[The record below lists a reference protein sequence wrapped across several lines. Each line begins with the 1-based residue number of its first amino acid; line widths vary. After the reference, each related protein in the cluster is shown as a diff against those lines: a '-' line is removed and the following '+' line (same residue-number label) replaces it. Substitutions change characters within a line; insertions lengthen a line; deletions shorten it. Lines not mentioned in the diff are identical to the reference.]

1 MKTSRMGLGVV
12 VGLAALAGG
21 LTGWATAAPAGDA
34 RALLAAAPTGADG
47 GARGPAATTPDAGA
61 MSTPAARSAA
71 PSAGAAAPAAGA
83 AASLA
88 AGGAALP
95 ASRRIFRGQSLP
107 RRWGLARHL
116 KLGARCETCH
126 VAAPTS
132 TSANDD
138 LIPAEAA
145 CRSCHEIDRAQP
157 AKAVPAGSP
166 AARCDAC
173 HLAEGRPDAAGWM
186 PSPGHAEPPRARLP
200 NPNLKFNH
208 RLHVGRGVGC
218 ELCHGNVAMEGL
230 ATRLDLPKMSLCLGC
245 HDGKQSTNRCSAC
258 HLTEPDGR
266 LRTNLATAATAAAGG
281 TGPLEPSGV
290 LRGFDAHGLTFARD
304 HAQAGRDEGYCLS
317 CHKRSE
323 CVDCHG
329 GTVRPFDIHPSDY
342 VSLHGSDAR
351 RNVPDCS
358 SCHRAQSFCIGC
370 HQRTGVA
377 ADATGGVP
385 GTPATNPFGTGTQLK
400 SFHPPGWV
408 NPNGGGSSG
417 HSEASRRNI
426 RTCVSCHREESC
438 LACHSTDPTRAMSVS
453 PHGPGFGGTSR
464 CRALSSRN
472 RRVCLKCHALGAP
485 EIDCEMP

>member
-1 MKTSRMGLGVV
+1 VKTAHVTFALV
-12 VGLAALAGG
+12 VGVAAGAGG
-21 LTGWATAAPAGDA
+21 LAGWATAAPGGAIK
-34 RALLAAAPTGADG
+34 ADG
-47 GARGPAATTPDAGA
+47 GAARATPDAGHGGA
-61 MSTPAARSAA
+61 PDLEPEPTPAARF
-71 PSAGAAAPAAGA
+71 
-83 AASLA
+83 
-88 AGGAALP
+88 AALP
-95 ASRRIFRGQSLP
+95 PSPLIFPAQSLP
-107 RRWGLARHL
+107 LRFDHARHL

-126 VAAPTS
+126 VTAPSS

-145 CRSCHEIDRAQP
+145 CRACHEIDRARP
-157 AKAVPAGSP
+157 DKPTPAGAP

-173 HLAEGRPDAAGWM
+173 HLVDGAPGAAGWM
-186 PSPGHAEPPRARLP
+186 PRPGYPAPPRARLP

-208 RLHVGRGVGC
+208 QLHVGRGVGC
-218 ELCHGNVAMEGL
+218 EACHANVAMEGM
-230 ATRLDLPKMSLCLGC
+230 ATRLDLPKMSLCLAC
-245 HDGKQSTNRCSAC
+245 HDGKQSTSRCGAC

-266 LRTNLATAATAAAGG
+266 LRTNLASAATAAAGG

-290 LRGFDAHGLTFARD
+290 LRGFDAHDLTFARD
-304 HAQAGRDEGYCLS
+304 HAQAGKDEGYCLT

-342 VSLHGSDAR
+342 VSLHGNDAR
-351 RNVPDCS
+351 RNTPDCS
-358 SCHRAQSFCIGC
+358 SCHRTQTFCIGC

-377 ADATGGVP
+377 ADPSGGVP
-385 GTPATNPFGTGTQLK
+385 GAVVRNPFGTGTQLK

-408 NPNGGGSSG
+408 NAGGGASG
-417 HSEASRRNI
+417 HSEAAHRNI

-438 LACHSTDPTRAMSVS
+438 LACHSTDPTRGMSVS
-453 PHGPGFGGTSR
+453 PHGPGFSGTSR

-472 RRVCLKCHALGAP
+472 RRVCLKCHALSAP

>member
-1 MKTSRMGLGVV
+1 MKTSHLTLGIV
-12 VGLAALAGG
+12 VGVAAAGG
-21 LTGWATAAPAGDA
+21 GLAGWATAAPGGARPAAGPGGGGA
-34 RALLAAAPTGADG
+34 PVAAAGSGDG
-47 GARGPAATTPDAGA
+47 GAHVAAAWTPDGGA
-61 MSTPAARSAA
+61 APETPAALP
-71 PSAGAAAPAAGA
+71 PSPLIFPA
-83 AASLA
+83 
-88 AGGAALP
+88 
-95 ASRRIFRGQSLP
+95 QSVPL
-107 RRWGLARHL
+107 RFDHARHL
-116 KLGARCETCH
+116 KLGARCDTCH
-126 VAAPTS
+126 VAAATS

-138 LIPAEAA
+138 LIPTEAA
-145 CRSCHEIDRAQP
+145 CRSCHVIDRAQP
-157 AKAVPAGSP
+157 AKAVPAGAP

-173 HLAEGRPDAAGWM
+173 HIADDAPGSVGWM
-186 PSPGHAEPPRARLP
+186 PSAGHPEPPRVRLA

-218 ELCHGNVAMEGL
+218 ELCHGNVAMEGT

-281 TGPLEPSGV
+281 TGPLVPSGV

-342 VSLHGSDAR
+342 VSLHGNDAR
-351 RNVPDCS
+351 RNTPDCS

-370 HQRTGVA
+370 HQRAGVA
-377 ADATGGVP
+377 ADPSGGLP
-385 GTPATNPFGTGTQLK
+385 GTPARNPFGTGTQLK

-408 NPNGGGSSG
+408 NPNGGGTSG

-438 LACHSTDPTRAMSVS
+438 LACHSTDPTRSMSVS
-453 PHGPGFGGTSR
+453 PHGPGFAGTSR

-472 RRVCLKCHALGAP
+472 RRACLKCHALAAP